1 MVNKKTLKSIVH
13 GPQEI
18 LNKCWS
24 LSSLWFLLQFLFN
37 DHADFFGV
45 QFYTFSNMYRYVCP
59 KQDTQQWRTK
69 KFLCAIPLVRVSPQP
84 YAGKHCSVLPRT
96 ALSFENVTYI
106 EPSRASL
113 LSLSIRPLR
122 YTHVIPFINSSF
134 PFIAE

>member
-1 MVNKKTLKSIVH
+1 MRKHLNIVH

-37 DHADFFGV
+37 DHTDFFGV
-45 QFYTFSNMYRYVCP
+45 QFYTFSNMYRSVCP
-59 KQDTQQWRTK
+59 KQDTQQWHHQK
-69 KFLCAIPLVRVSPQP
+69 VPLRCSLKVRVSPQP
-84 YAGKHCSVLPRT
+84 YAGKHRSVLPHT